1 MNRSG
6 DNIDD
11 VIYIGFVCGR
21 ASSGEIKLNC
31 KQINE
36 RISGICVPCHIQINL
51 SFISSPPSPIQVCHA
66 VLVAIA
72 NWSRSSPLTG
82 KCSAKSCP
90 RIEIYIWVGL
100 KWHYIST
107 SWVEVLCLCCPVL
120 MSAEQEENKRE
131 ALFRT
136 HNSVDERW
144 TGDVMGDCWLVGRVV
159 YFIRTED
166 EIGSEETETETGN
179 ECLFSKTWHGQVGHW
194 RTSHRGTG

>member
-1 MNRSG
+1 MSVDWSTFLLLTVIVTTMVRVSNIHFFSTLTIESNWIMNRSG

-120 MSAEQEENKRE
+120 YVRRAGGEQ
-131 ALFRT
+131 
-136 HNSVDERW
+136 
-144 TGDVMGDCWLVGRVV
+144 TGG
-159 YFIRTED
+159 I
-166 EIGSEETETETGN
+166 I
-179 ECLFSKTWHGQVGHW
+179 
-194 RTSHRGTG
+194 